1 MTPRNT
7 QPSGQYDFFK
17 KRTDEV
23 AHKEHPLVILSKWFN
38 WDVFD
43 QAFGK
48 LFSANNG
55 RPGLST
61 RLMVGLHYLKY
72 VYNLS
77 DEAVISAFIENP
89 QWQYFC
95 GLEYYTF
102 VPPYDPS
109 SLSRWRERIGAE
121 KLQLL
126 LKETID
132 VAKRAGLLKSKELKT
147 VIVDTTIQEKAIA
160 FPTDSRLYFKALS
173 SLVRFCDHAG
183 VQLRQTYK
191 RLSKRSL
198 TNQLRFSHL
207 RRFKKARREQRRL
220 KVYLGRV
227 IRDVK
232 RKVPNWQEDVRL
244 SRLLEISH
252 RILQQKKSDRDK
264 VYSVHAP
271 EVKCYSKGK
280 AHKRYEFGSKVSVAV
295 SAKQCWV
302 VGVKSWT
309 KSLHDVLTLKPAL
322 LQVQDLTGVL
332 LKRVF
337 VDKGY
342 KGKKHHPEGI
352 EVYVSGQPSPHLK
365 GVYRRRLSRRRSCVE
380 AVIGHLKQDSRM
392 NRNFLMKEEGDAMNA
407 VLSGASYNLRKL
419 IKITH
424 KLPSFFV
431 FLFCQLFYLWF
442 S

>member
-1 MTPRNT
+1 MV
-7 QPSGQYDFFK
+7 K
-17 KRTDEV
+17 
-23 AHKEHPLVILSKWFN
+23 LSKCFN
-38 WDVFD
+38 WKAFD

-48 LFSANNG
+48 LFDSNNG

-77 DEAVISAFIENP
+77 DESVLAFFVENP
-89 QWQYFC
+89 QWQLFC
-95 GLEYYTF
+95 GLEYYTLI
-102 VPPYDPS
+102 PPCDPS
-109 SLSRWRERIGAE
+109 SLSRWRQRIGA
-121 KLQLL
+121 KRLQLL

-132 VAKRAGLLKSKELKT
+132 LAKRAGVLKSKELKT

-160 FPTDSRLYFKALS
+160 FPTDSRLYFKALR
-173 SLVRFCDHAG
+173 SLVKHCQKSG
-183 VQLRQTYK
+183 IKLRQTYK
-191 RLSKRSL
+191 RVSKRSL
-198 TNQLRFSHL
+198 FKQNRLGHL
-207 RRFKKARREQRRL
+207 RRFREALREQKRL

-227 IRDVK
+227 IRDIQ
-232 RKVPNWQEDVRL
+232 RKVPHWRKDVRL
-244 SRLLEISH
+244 CRLLEVSQ
-252 RILQQKKSDRDK
+252 RVFQQQKKDKDK

-280 AHKRYEFGSKVSVAV
+280 VHKRYEFGSKVSVAI
-295 SAKQCWV
+295 SAKNCWV

-322 LQVQDLTGVL
+322 SQVQDLTGVS

-337 VDKGY
+337 LDKGY

-365 GVYRRRLSRRRSCVE
+365 GVYRRKLGHRRSCVE

-392 NRNFLMKEEGDAMNA
+392 ERNFLMGEQGDEINA
-407 VLSGASYNLRKL
+407 ILSGAGHNLRKL
-419 IKITH
+419 MKIAH
-424 KLPSFFV
+424 KGPSFFV
-431 FLFCQLFYLWF
+431 LVF
-442 S
+442 